1 MSASVACPEQERL
14 ENRGAYTQQE
24 LDAMSAEQLLA
35 LYKGTG
41 DQSLKWPLVLRYE
54 GLIKTIA
61 LQICGVY
68 SSFAQV
74 DDIINEGVIT
84 LLRAVDKYD
93 PTMGTKFE
101 TYVTKRI
108 RGMIID
114 MARRQDWLPRSV
126 RRRSREIDQAA
137 GELYS
142 TLGHYPTDEEM
153 SSRLGVTTAKYQAE
167 LAGMSLCSIIS
178 LEGLFEGREQGD
190 AGMAFPGREGGDQPE
205 QALQERELKE
215 KLVEGIRSLQ
225 KSEQTVLSLY
235 YEQEFNMREIAQ
247 IMGVSE
253 PRISQIHS
261 RAIQKLR
268 LFLNRYLELR

>member
-1 MSASVACPEQERL
+1 MSTSVACPEQGRL
-14 ENRGAYTQQE
+14 ENRSAYTQQE
-24 LDAMSAEQLLA
+24 LDAMPAEQLLA
-35 LYKGTG
+35 LYKRTG

-93 PTMGTKFE
+93 PSMGTKFE

-126 RRRSREIDQAA
+126 RRRSREIDQAV

-142 TLGHYPTDEEM
+142 TLGHFPTDEEM
-153 SSRLGVTTAKYQAE
+153 SSRLGITPAKYQAE
-167 LAGMSLCSIIS
+167 LASMALCNIIS

-190 AGMAFPGREGGDQPE
+190 AGIALPGREGGDQPE
-205 QALQERELKE
+205 QTLQERELKE

-261 RAIQKLR
+261 RAIQRLR
-268 LFLNRYLELR
+268 LFLNRYLELQ

>member
-1 MSASVACPEQERL
+1 MSTSVACPEQGRL
-14 ENRGAYTQQE
+14 ENSSAYTQQE
-24 LDAMSAEQLLA
+24 LDAMPAEQLLA
-35 LYKGTG
+35 LYKRTG

-93 PTMGTKFE
+93 PSMGTKFE

-126 RRRSREIDQAA
+126 RRRSREIDQAV

-142 TLGHYPTDEEM
+142 TLGHFPTDEEM
-153 SSRLGVTTAKYQAE
+153 SSRLGITPAKYQAE
-167 LAGMSLCSIIS
+167 LASMALCNIIS

-190 AGMAFPGREGGDQPE
+190 AGIALPGREGGDQPE
-205 QALQERELKE
+205 QTLQERELKE

-268 LFLNRYLELR
+268 LFLNRYLELQ

>member
-1 MSASVACPEQERL
+1 M
-14 ENRGAYTQQE
+14 T
-24 LDAMSAEQLLA
+24 AEQLLA
-35 LYKGTG
+35 LYKRTG
-41 DQSLKWPLVLRYE
+41 DQNLKWPLVLRYE

-93 PTMGTKFE
+93 PSMGTKFE

-126 RRRSREIDQAA
+126 RRRSREIDQAV

-142 TLGHYPTDEEM
+142 TLGHFPTDEEM
-153 SSRLGVTTAKYQAE
+153 SSRLGITPAKYQAE
-167 LAGMSLCSIIS
+167 LASMALCNIIS

-190 AGMAFPGREGGDQPE
+190 TGIALPGREGGDQPE
-205 QALQERELKE
+205 QTLQERELKD

-268 LFLNRYLELR
+268 LFLNRYLELQ